1 MLFERSMIYYPTR
14 YPDGTWDTEALVAG
28 TGATLESCFFPTADG
43 VTLNAW
49 WFRPSPTARPAPTA
63 ATVLLWFH
71 GNAGNLSYRADMML
85 DLGRIPVQ
93 VFIVDYRGYGR
104 SDGSPSEEGLFRDGE
119 AAWRYLT
126 AARNVPADRV
136 VVFGK
141 SLGGAVAVSLASKVV
156 PAGLV
161 VQSSFTSVPAMAA
174 HHFPFIPRAL
184 IRTRM
189 DSRSKI
195 GRVRCPILVI
205 HSPQDEIVPFALGRA
220 LYDAAPEPKRLV
232 EVPGASHNDTWLVGG
247 EQYLDALRSFIAE
260 CTK

>member
-14 YPDGTWDTEALVAG
+14 YPDGFWDTDAIVAG
-28 TGATLESCFFPTADG
+28 SGATLESCFFPTDDG

-49 WFRPSPTARPAPTA
+49 WLKPAPAQAPAPTA
-63 ATVLLWFH
+63 AMVLLWFH

-104 SDGSPSEEGLFRDGE
+104 SDGSPSEEGLYRDGQ

-126 AARNVPADRV
+126 ADRGVPADRV

-141 SLGGAVAVSLASKVV
+141 SLGGAVAVDLASRVT

-161 VQSSFTSVPAMAA
+161 VQSSFTSVPDMAA
-174 HHFPFIPRAL
+174 HHLPFIPRFL
-184 IRTRM
+184 VRTRM

-195 GRVRCPILVI
+195 GRARCPVLVV
-205 HSPQDEIVPFALGRA
+205 HSPRDEIVPIALGRA
-220 LYDAAPEPKRLV
+220 LFQAAPEPKRFV
-232 EVPGASHNDTWLVGG
+232 EVPGATHNDTWLVGG
-247 EQYLDALRSFIAE
+247 EHYLDALRQFIAE
-260 CTK
+260 CSG